1 MKQIHILIVDKIKIQ
16 LTRDYFFTDMG
27 NNLCKERIER
37 ADNPKSSV
45 DRVIG
50 RCVQVNL

>member
-1 MKQIHILIVDKIKIQ
+1 
-16 LTRDYFFTDMG
+16 MG

-37 ADNPKSSV
+37 AENSKSPV

-50 RCVQVNL
+50 RCAQVNLIFIHKPNTYKFKNNSMHLN

>member
-1 MKQIHILIVDKIKIQ
+1 
-16 LTRDYFFTDMG
+16 MG
-27 NNLCKERIER
+27 NTLCKERIER

-50 RCVQVNL
+50 RCAQVNIFIINVGYKKLK